1 MMILS
6 RLFLIASASLFVSI
20 VLATDSRSV
29 EPEEVAVYR
38 SPTCGC
44 CSKWADHL
52 ESAGFRVQSHEV
64 PDIHAIKRKYGVPQ
78 ALSACHTALVGGYVI
93 EGHVPASDIRRL
105 LRERPPIVGLAVPG
119 MPRGS
124 PGMEAPIA
132 ESYEVLGFDREGR
145 TSIFSRH

>member
-1 MMILS
+1 M
-6 RLFLIASASLFVSI
+6 
-20 VLATDSRSV
+20 
-29 EPEEVAVYR
+29 VYK

-44 CSKWADHL
+44 CTKWVDHL
-52 ESAGFRVQSHEV
+52 ESEGFRIQAHDVS
-64 PDIHAIKRKYGVPQ
+64 DIRGVKRQYGVLP

-105 LRERPPIVGLAVPG
+105 LRERPPVVGLAVPG

-124 PGMEAPIA
+124 PGMEAPIT
-132 ESYEVLGFDREGR
+132 ESYEVLTFDRDGR